1 MIKIIPINIYA
12 LTRISK
18 IAAIQKM
25 EKQMSKRTRSLNIK
39 KWEIQSLKDFSQ
51 RLKDEKK
58 DTVNMNFYY
67 SFQIPK
73 LGKEFDLLR
82 ISDDFVVNIELKSRE
97 VSEENIKK
105 QLLQNRYY
113 LASLGKTVRSYTYIS
128 STDRLVRLTRSNK
141 LIESEWSRLCED
153 LLRQETCYE
162 DDIEKL
168 FKEEKYLICTF
179 QG

>member
-105 QLLQNRYY
+105 QLLQMEMY
-113 LASLGKTVRSYTYIS
+113 K
-128 STDRLVRLTRSNK
+128 K
-141 LIESEWSRLCED
+141 
-153 LLRQETCYE
+153 
-162 DDIEKL
+162 
-168 FKEEKYLICTF
+168 
-179 QG
+179 